1 MVPIYIC
8 DDDKTIVDYMVK
20 VISNFILIYGYD
32 MKIKLADT
40 NPEELLKAREN
51 ETQRAIYFLDVDLKH
66 EKYNGFSL
74 AKEIRKMDTRG
85 FLVFV
90 TTYEELVYETFKYRL
105 EAMSYLIKGNEV
117 ELSQQ
122 IGECLAEINL
132 LITREVTGAQSYYTL
147 KLADS
152 TYQIPV
158 SEILY
163 FETSHVNHRII
174 LHAHQRILEFR
185 GDLKAVEKEVSDEFC
200 RVHRSF
206 LVNVNKIEKVD
217 YAGNSVELEGG
228 YQCPLSRKGKKF
240 MKELL
245 G

>member
-20 VISNFILIYGYD
+20 VINNFILIYGYD
-32 MKIKLADT
+32 MKVKLAAT
-40 NPEELLKAREN
+40 NPEELLKAREK

-66 EKYNGFSL
+66 EEYNGFNL

-85 FLVFV
+85 FLIFV

-132 LITREVTGAQSYYTL
+132 LITQETGDVQSYYTL

-163 FETSHVNHRII
+163 FETSHVSHRII
-174 LHAHQRILEFR
+174 LNAQQRILEFR
-185 GDLKAVEKEVSDEFC
+185 GDLKAVEREVSDEFC
-200 RVHRSF
+200 RVHRSY
-206 LVNVNKIEKVD
+206 LVNISKIKKVD
-217 YAGNSVELEGG
+217 YAGDFIELEGG